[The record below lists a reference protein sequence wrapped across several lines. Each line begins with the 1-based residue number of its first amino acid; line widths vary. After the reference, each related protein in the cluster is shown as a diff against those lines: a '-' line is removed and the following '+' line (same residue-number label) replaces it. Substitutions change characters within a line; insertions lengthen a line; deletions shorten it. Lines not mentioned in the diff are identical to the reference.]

1 MLPSTAKNLSD
12 FTSFLANII
21 LRCQKEYLHCII
33 SRHLRAAFLKHFESK
48 YLYIAI
54 YLLKKNLF
62 PRCSNVLSG
71 EGWDRGGGEGGD
83 WINFSRQF
91 TVWAL
96 QNVLQF
102 LILIYIFENST
113 IFSISILLFISL
125 KRWNFPDNFDFK
137 GKIEATFLKRSHF
150 LSI

>member
-21 LRCQKEYLHCII
+21 LWCQKEYLHCII
-33 SRHLRAAFLKHFESK
+33 SWHLRAAFLKHFESK

-62 PRCSNVLSG
+62 PRRSNVLSG
-71 EGWDRGGGEGGD
+71 VGGGGIGGD
-83 WINFSRQF
+83 WINFLRRF
-91 TVWAL
+91 TVLAL

-102 LILIYIFENST
+102 FILIENFENST
-113 IFSISILLFISL
+113 IFSISILLFIAL
-125 KRWNFPDNFDFK
+125 KRWHFPDNLDIK
-137 GKIEATFLKRSHF
+137 CKIGATILIRRHF